1 MTDLQSDG
9 STSEANRDTAASQ
22 TVELPSRVVERVEA
36 RVRVTDFESADEYVA
51 FVLRETLARVESEVD
66 DETATDGVSEADVQS
81 RLESLGY
88 LE

>member
-1 MTDLQSDG
+1 MSDLQSDG
-9 STSEANRDTAASQ
+9 PTGEPSRDTEDRQA
-22 TVELPSRVVERVEA
+22 VELPSRVVARVDE
-36 RVRVTDFESADEYVA
+36 RVRVTDFESSADYVT
-51 FVLRETLARVESEVD
+51 FVLRETLARVESEAD

>member
-1 MTDLQSDG
+1 MTDLQSDDQAG
-9 STSEANRDTAASQ
+9 EPSRDTEGRE

-36 RVRVTDFESADEYVA
+36 RVRVTDFASASEYVT
-51 FVLRETLARVESEVD
+51 FVLRETLARVESEAD
-66 DETATDGVSEADVQS
+66 DDTAADSVSEADVQE